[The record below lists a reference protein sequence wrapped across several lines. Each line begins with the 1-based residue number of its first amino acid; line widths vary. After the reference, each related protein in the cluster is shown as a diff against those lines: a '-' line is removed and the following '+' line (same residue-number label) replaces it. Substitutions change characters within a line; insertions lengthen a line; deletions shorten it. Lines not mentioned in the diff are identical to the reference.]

1 MAPSIRLLNV
11 LRGPGNTAP
20 VIRAAASLLA
30 FLALTGCGAPPR
42 TPGPPGETLI
52 LLENRVDGPCELTWA
67 DARVDSRP
75 VDRVT
80 ITPAGAKPAPLDRP
94 ILSAG
99 AHTVSIS
106 ASASCPGK
114 PGDAQPAVLQV
125 TRPVYMKEAGGQI
138 TISLTKDPSSD
149 SGLQASFTVAGGHVL
164 APRADGGEV
173 DCRGRIP
180 VDLAICRTEGALA
193 RARKQRDVVLVT
205 CISEK
210 LQEMRLVAR
219 TASPPVAAGAPED
232 AALADSGLESA
243 RRVLAL
249 AREADHCIG
258 EESFAGDSMSTERT
272 GNRTVPAFR

>member
-1 MAPSIRLLNV
+1 M
-11 LRGPGNTAP
+11 
-20 VIRAAASLLA
+20 IRAAASLLA
-30 FLALTGCGAPPR
+30 VLALTGCGAPPR

-75 VDRVT
+75 LDRVT
-80 ITPAGAKPAPLDRP
+80 ITPVGAKPAPLDRP

-99 AHTVSIS
+99 AHTISIS

-125 TRPVYMKEAGGQI
+125 TQPVYMKEAGGQI
-138 TISLTKDPSSD
+138 TISLTKDLSSD
-149 SGLQASFTVAGGHVL
+149 SGLQASFTIAGGHVL

-173 DCRGRIP
+173 DCRGRVP
-180 VDLAICRTEGALA
+180 VDHAICRTEGALA
-193 RARKQRDVVLVT
+193 RARKDRDVVLAT

-210 LQEMRLVAR
+210 LREMRLLAQ
-219 TASPPVAAGAPED
+219 TASPPLTAATPQD

-243 RRVLAL
+243 HRVLTL
-249 AREADHCIG
+249 AKEADRCIG
-258 EESFAGDSMSTERT
+258 ETIFAGDSMTTEPPKARA
-272 GNRTVPAFR
+272 VPAFR